1 MRLGIG
7 IDTGGTYTDAVVYD
21 FEDRKIL
28 GSAKSLTTRSDL
40 TVGILGAIDGLPA
53 DLVRKTEIISL
64 STTLATNACVED
76 KGGRA
81 KLIFFGGDKKVIDQY
96 GRQYGLPPSDDM
108 YIQESFG
115 QFSGGVG
122 REPDWELFI
131 RNLEKGFE
139 DLDGV
144 GIVEMNATRNGAF
157 AEKRAKKIF
166 QERYEIPVVCGHE
179 LFSELNCLQ
188 RGASTLLN
196 ARLFPVI
203 SGFLTSVKFH

>member
-1 MRLGIG
+1 MKLGIG

-21 FEDRKIL
+21 FENRKIL

-40 TVGILGAIDGLPA
+40 VVGILGAIDGLPIE
-53 DLVRKTEIISL
+53 LIRQTEIISL

-96 GRQYGLPPSDDM
+96 GKQYGLPSSDNM

-115 QFSGGVG
+115 RFSGGAD
-122 REPDWELFI
+122 REPDWELFSQH
-131 RNLEKGFE
+131 LEKEFE

-144 GIVEMNATRNGAF
+144 GIIEVNAARNGALT
-157 AEKRAKKIF
+157 EKKAKK
-166 QERYEIPVVCGHE
+166 
-179 LFSELNCLQ
+179 LF
-188 RGASTLLN
+188 
-196 ARLFPVI
+196 
-203 SGFLTSVKFH
+203 